1 VPDDGGQIDR
11 VDVRTP
17 AGPAWD
23 PLVRIVLG
31 GIATR
36 VGLGFEELDDLQL
49 AVERLRAECAPGE
62 VSISFEVSERSVRT
76 RIGPLRQRALAAALQ
91 QDAPAGDLTL
101 RRILDTL
108 VDSFG
113 IEVADDDR
121 LTMRLEKVRRS

>member
-1 VPDDGGQIDR
+1 MPDDGGQIDR

-17 AGPAWD
+17 AGPDWD

-62 VSISFEVSERSVRT
+62 VSISFEVSERAVRT
-76 RIGPLRQRALAAALQ
+76 RIGPLRERARAAALQ
-91 QDAPAGDLTL
+91 QDAPTGELTL

-113 IEVADDDR
+113 IEVSDDDR